1 MTNYEKYQKEI
12 IEGMRNDYYCDLCKI
27 MLVSHGEVCPEGD
40 WEECNECQNMLL
52 DWLSEE
58 YKEPEVDWRKVK
70 IDTPILVSQDS
81 KTWLNRYFADYKDG
95 QVFFWSNGTTSWSSG
110 GYPFNSWVAV
120 TFPYAKLAD
129 ELR

>member
-12 IEGMRNDYYCDLCKI
+12 IEGMRTDYYCDLCKI
-27 MLVSHGEVCPEGD
+27 MLATKNISCPED
-40 WEECNECQNMLL
+40 CYEECTENWYMFL

-58 YKEPEVDWRKVK
+58 YKEPEVDWSKVEV
-70 IDTPILVSQDS
+70 DTPILVSNDGE
-81 KTWLNRYFADYKDG
+81 TWLNRYFADYKNG
-95 QVFFWSNGTTSWSSG
+95 QVFFWSNGTTSWSSASHI
-110 GYPFNSWVAV
+110 FKAWDTT